1 MKKLLIVEDEPAY
14 ASLLCNVLAQTYEVW
29 VAVDGQEGL
38 DLALRHH
45 PHLILLDIKMPVMD
59 GMTVL
64 KELRKTHYG
73 KTAKVVVLTN
83 LEPSE
88 TIIEQVIRE
97 LPISYWIKS
106 DLEFSDIINRAHELL
121 SPIGQP

>member
-1 MKKLLIVEDEPAY
+1 
-14 ASLLCNVLAQTYEVW
+14 
-29 VAVDGQEGL
+29 
-38 DLALRHH
+38 
-45 PHLILLDIKMPVMD
+45 MPVMD